1 MIWFSLS
8 RTLNRGQP
16 NLDRFK
22 FGSLLHS
29 FWCWTCACKM
39 HLRKMLFK

>member
-1 MIWFSLS
+1 MS
-8 RTLNRGQP
+8 RTINSGQ
-16 NLDRFK
+16 LTLIVLS

>member
-1 MIWFSLS
+1 MANLTLIVLS
-8 RTLNRGQP
+8 
-16 NLDRFK
+16 

-39 HLRKMLFK
+39 HLRKITFKQRCLKVILKQ